1 MGTVLK
7 YVIYIAVIVAAF
19 FILKGLWDGELTTD
33 SSMKDMGNQVQEGVT
48 STVQEVKE
56 KVE

>member
-7 YVIYIAVIVAAF
+7 YVIYIVVIVAAF

-33 SSMKDMGNQVQEGVT
+33 STMKDMGNQVQEGIA